1 MIRFPNDKV
10 GITAETCPPE
20 GLPWHGH
27 LGRVSRAG
35 SPCHTADVWRV
46 KFDRAV
52 EWLLISLLAFM
63 PFSYG
68 AVEAW
73 SEELVIIFAAAIC
86 ICFLLRLVPT
96 PSRDTG
102 LVWSWAY
109 IPVAVFILVA
119 IFQLIPLPTG
129 IVQIISPNTAATKK
143 ELLSDLPNANQILS
157 SMTLSFYPHA
167 TKHDLRLV
175 LAVGAVFVVTFN
187 ICRRPERIKR
197 LLAAIAIIG
206 AAVAILAL
214 LQNLFGNG
222 KIYWFV
228 ATGSGQAYSGTFIN
242 HSHFGQ
248 FMNLSIGAALGLI
261 MVRLH
266 EAFAGKKVTLPLV
279 AEYFSSPRAKVT
291 WLLIVMVILGAAS
304 IFVSLTRGG
313 MVSMLIAGGFTA
325 LMLSSRKSLKGP
337 GWIMVL
343 MALGAFICVLYI
355 GFDAVYDR
363 LASLRELHQSALR
376 LADKYKG
383 SPALRLAGRWQILN
397 DIAIAWTKFPLL
409 GTGLGTHE
417 VVYPMFDRSTIPDL
431 ASHAEN
437 EYAQAAEETGIIGL
451 AILLVFGIIVSVN
464 YVRNAR
470 SAYTPIR
477 SAAYGLGFGL
487 MAIMLHSLSD
497 FGQHLP
503 ANFMLS
509 AVSCAL
515 LIALVARPSSL
526 VARVTGRGR
535 RATAIAVLVCVSTVW
550 IWAILGADSARIAEA
565 HWKRALIAEGNLR
578 QKDWQGTN
586 DEFRELISQAAA
598 AADYQPE
605 NVSYRHW
612 LNVYRWYS
620 VSRIVDQLVARPS
633 SLVARVTGH
642 GQRAT
647 DLSAYT
653 WVPRIV
659 DELHAARV
667 LCPVFG
673 PAYCV
678 AGQLE
683 KSVLDDPNGVKHIQT
698 GYLLAPC
705 DPTTCFVAGVL
716 DAEDDLFD
724 AAFAKLCRALKL
736 DGSLFRELASF
747 FINHLDRP
755 DLAVKLAGDNTDWL
769 SQAANLLWNGLP
781 ARENTPKMGV
791 PQGTGAEQAR
801 TRVVELLKLKCRQ
814 SDAPAWA
821 LASLANICAREND
834 YEAAMENY
842 RRALDL
848 DYGQVQWRFALAT
861 LLAKTDREASAI
873 REARICLRIRP
884 EFKAAEMLIADLSVH
899 PAPGGEQARPEQG
912 RGDAR

>member
-1 MIRFPNDKV
+1 MIRFPNDKA

-20 GLPWHGH
+20 GP
-27 LGRVSRAG
+27 RSAG
-35 SPCHTADVWRV
+35 TADVWRV
-46 KFDRAV
+46 KFDRAI

-73 SEELVIIFAAAIC
+73 SEEVVIAFTAAIS
-86 ICFLLRLVPT
+86 ICFLLKLIFAK
-96 PSRDTG
+96 DTG
-102 LVWSWAY
+102 LVWSWVY
-109 IPVAVFILVA
+109 IPVALFILVA
-119 IFQLIPLPTG
+119 VLQLIPLPTG
-129 IVQIISPNTAATKK
+129 VVQIISPNTAATKK

-261 MVRLH
+261 MVKLH
-266 EAFAGKKVTLPLV
+266 EAFAGKKVTPPLV
-279 AEYFSSPRAKVT
+279 AEYFSSPQAKVT
-291 WLLIVMVILGAAS
+291 WLLIVMVILGASS

-363 LASLRELHQSALR
+363 LATLRELHQ
-376 LADKYKG
+376 YK
-383 SPALRLAGRWQILN
+383 GRWQIVN

-417 VVYPMFDRSTIPDL
+417 VVYPMFDRSTVSPGIPCRGSPCRQPAGLNAPPSPWRGL

-451 AILLVFGIIVSVN
+451 AILLVFGTIVSVN

-503 ANFMLS
+503 ANSILS
-509 AVSCAL
+509 AVFCAL
-515 LIALVARPSSL
+515 LISL
-526 VARVTGRGR
+526 VRIGKQDRPTTVREWHPAKKVG
-535 RATAIAVLVCVSTVW
+535 VLVCASTVW
-550 IWAILGADSARIAEA
+550 VWAILGANSARVAEA

-620 VSRIVDQLVARPS
+620 VSRIVDPNTGQVIIPQQLV
-633 SLVARVTGH
+633 H
-642 GQRAT
+642 F
-647 DLSAYT
+647 
-653 WVPRIV
+653 VPRIV

-683 KSVLDDPNGVKHIQT
+683 KSVLNDPNGVKHIQT

-705 DPTTCFVAGVL
+705 DPTTCFVAGAL
-716 DAEDDLFD
+716 DAEGGLFD
-724 AAFAKLCRALKL
+724 AASAKLCRALKL
-736 DGSLFRELASF
+736 DSSLFRELASF

-781 ARENTPKMGV
+781 ARENTPNMGV

-834 YEAAMENY
+834 YEAAIENY
-842 RRALDL
+842 RRALGL
-848 DYGQVQWRFALAT
+848 DYSQVQWRFTLAT

-873 REARICLRIRP
+873 REARICLRLRP
-884 EFKAAEMLIADLSVH
+884 EFKAAERLIADLSVH
-899 PAPGGEQARPEQG
+899 PAAVGRVRPSSLV
-912 RGDAR
+912 RRPSPPD

>member
-1 MIRFPNDKV
+1 
-10 GITAETCPPE
+10 
-20 GLPWHGH
+20 
-27 LGRVSRAG
+27 
-35 SPCHTADVWRV
+35 
-46 KFDRAV
+46 
-52 EWLLISLLAFM
+52 
-63 PFSYG
+63 
-68 AVEAW
+68 
-73 SEELVIIFAAAIC
+73 
-86 ICFLLRLVPT
+86 
-96 PSRDTG
+96 
-102 LVWSWAY
+102 
-109 IPVAVFILVA
+109 
-119 IFQLIPLPTG
+119 
-129 IVQIISPNTAATKK
+129 VQIVSPNTAATKK

-175 LAVGAVFVVTFN
+175 LAVAAVFVVTLN
-187 ICRRPERIKR
+187 ICRQPGRIKR

-214 LQNLFGNG
+214 LQDLFGNG

-228 ATGSGQAYSGTFIN
+228 PTSSDQAYSGPFIN

-261 MVRLH
+261 MTRLH
-266 EAFAGKKVTLPLV
+266 EAFAGKKVTPPLA

-291 WLLIVMVILGAAS
+291 WLLIVMVILGAVS

-325 LMLSSRKSLKGP
+325 LIFSSRKSLKGP

-343 MALGAFICVLYI
+343 MALGAFICVLYV

-363 LASLRELHQSALR
+363 LATLRELHQ
-376 LADKYKG
+376 YK
-383 SPALRLAGRWQILN
+383 GRWQIVK
-397 DIAIAWTKFPLL
+397 DIAIAWTKFALL

-417 VVYPMFDRSTIPDL
+417 VVYPMFDRSTIPAL

-451 AILLVFGIIVSVN
+451 AILVVFGIVVWVD
-464 YVRNAR
+464 YVRN
-470 SAYTPIR
+470 IR
-477 SAAYGLGFGL
+477 SPLLLSSKPQRLPSLDGAAGDRKTQELIRPAAYGLGFGL
-487 MAIMLHSLSD
+487 MAVMLHSFSD

-503 ANFMLS
+503 ANSMLS

-515 LIALVARPSSL
+515 LIGLFSKSVKRKPKN
-526 VARVTGRGR
+526 
-535 RATAIAVLVCVSTVW
+535 IKPWNSTVFRFPIYLLSFFCLSMVW
-550 IWAILGADSARIAEA
+550 TWAILGANSARLAEA
-565 HWKRALIAEGNLR
+565 HWKKALIAEANLR
-578 QKDWQGTN
+578 QKHWQGTN
-586 DEFRELISQAAA
+586 DEFRQLISQAAA

-605 NVSYRHW
+605 NVVYRHW

-620 VSRIVDQLVARPS
+620 ISRIVDPNTGQVIIPQQLVRF
-633 SLVARVTGH
+633 
-642 GQRAT
+642 
-647 DLSAYT
+647 
-653 WVPRIV
+653 VPRIV

-705 DPTTCFVAGVL
+705 DATTCFVAGVL
-716 DAEDDLFD
+716 DAEAPASSCRKTDAGAD

-736 DGSLFRELASF
+736 DGSLFREIAGV

-755 DLAVKLAGDNTDWL
+755 DWAVKLAGDNIDWL
-769 SQAANLLWNGLP
+769 SQAASLLSEGGGRG
-781 ARENTPKMGV
+781 AM
-791 PQGTGAEQAR
+791 AEQAR
-801 TRVVELLKLKCRQ
+801 SRVVELLKLKCQ
-814 SDAPAWA
+814 EPDPPAWA
-821 LASLANICAREND
+821 LASLADICAREND
-834 YEAAMENY
+834 YEAAIENY
-842 RRALDL
+842 RRALAL
-848 DYGQVQWRFALAT
+848 DYGQVQWRFTLAT
-861 LLAKTDREASAI
+861 LLAKTDRIDEAI
-873 REARICLRIRP
+873 REARICLRLRP
-884 EFKAAEMLIADLSVH
+884 EFKAAERLIADLSVH
-899 PAPGGEQARPEQG
+899 PAAVGAELTAEKAETAEEKSKLRISASSPATARRLAETSAHSAVKLAEQARPEQS